1 MNCYKCNVLSDELLM
16 CFSLVP
22 ILCEVVHLSLELT
35 RKPGMQVRRAFIKFA
50 IILGECSSISKQ
62 APTKTIYLF
71 LLFSRYKE
79 YAMEFRLLHLKILLI
94 EKEYNVGIYQKIC
107 EGKNLT
113 IISVL
118 YGMYSEKTK
127 NCLVVCMIFQKLM
140 LFEAD
145 TVSLLMNIL
154 CVVFVLIWPETP
166 KYSYGL
172 KLLDTGLKKNLEIQT
187 SVWK

>member
-1 MNCYKCNVLSDELLM
+1 MNCYKCNILSDELLI
-16 CFSLVP
+16 CFFLVP

-71 LLFSRYKE
+71 LLFSRYKD

-94 EKEYNVGIYQKIC
+94 EKEYNIGIYQKIC

-113 IISVL
+113 IFSVL
-118 YGMYSEKTK
+118 MACIVKK
-127 NCLVVCMIFQKLM
+127 
-140 LFEAD
+140 
-145 TVSLLMNIL
+145 
-154 CVVFVLIWPETP
+154 P
-166 KYSYGL
+166 KIAL
-172 KLLDTGLKKNLEIQT
+172 
-187 SVWK
+187 